1 MSVNENK
8 VTAGAVEIKR
18 KAFQTSTAVA
28 IKYESSKNVP
38 VELNGST

>member
-18 KAFQTSTAVA
+18 KAFLGLCIPDQMTENERKVS
-28 IKYESSKNVP
+28 EMC
-38 VELNGST
+38 

>member
-18 KAFQTSTAVA
+18 KAFPGLCIPDQMTENERKVS
-28 IKYESSKNVP
+28 EMC
-38 VELNGST
+38 